1 MFCGESNKRVQLAGT
16 YDLLTDTLLLTFL
29 NIYLAISGDSA
40 SLISILLICSLST
53 TSCTFSVV
61 LPGVAVRA
69 TIRKYGCTA

>member
-1 MFCGESNKRVQLAGT
+1 MIQLIGTGDPAGPIP
-16 YDLLTDTLLLTFL
+16 LLTFL
-29 NIYLAISGDSA
+29 NMYLAISGDSA

-69 TIRKYGCTA
+69 TIRKYGCTAWRYEMHCT

>member
-1 MFCGESNKRVQLAGT
+1 MIQLIGT
-16 YDLLTDTLLLTFL
+16 GDPAERLPLLTFL
-29 NIYLAISGDSA
+29 NMYLAISGDSA